1 MVRSWF
7 ISSQKILSKSLANF
21 WGFILIL
28 IAISSQL
35 WQFFAFC
42 ASFLVARGQKL
53 KNNIVMWSH
62 WFHHHFHP
70 DFVVVLQNSEWEKSF
85 SQINLDSLK
94 VVYLHQPAL
103 NQGRLDHASMT
114 CYFEILRELSEL
126 CFNDHI
132 YQVQYSCQNI
142 LQS

>member
-28 IAISSQL
+28 ITISSQL
-35 WQFFAFC
+35 WHFFAFC
-42 ASFLVARGQKL
+42 AIFHCCKWPIIEKITV
-53 KNNIVMWSH
+53 IWSH
-62 WFHHHFHP
+62 WLHHNFHP
-70 DFVVVLQNSEWEKSF
+70 DFVVVFQNSEWEKSF